1 MICDAR
7 ITEYKVTSRVLL
19 ATIAVRVR
27 VPVPLGF
34 ARVLLKRAIVAVKDQ
49 LEGSCI
55 GLDALGQITHE
66 IPFKPPIA
74 EFVTTKS
81 RRCAKRESKTADEED
96 DALEYDV
103 EAILKENDGQVFV
116 KWSGYSSDENA
127 WEPEAI

>member
-66 IPFKPPIA
+66 MY
-74 EFVTTKS
+74 V
-81 RRCAKRESKTADEED
+81 
-96 DALEYDV
+96 V
-103 EAILKENDGQVFV
+103 M
-116 KWSGYSSDENA
+116 
-127 WEPEAI
+127 